1 MIRALLSGA
10 LACTLTAQTQGP
22 ASTPPLTWETLLAR
36 ATSDPSQLRLEA
48 DLAARQRQLAA
59 TGGLLREGPTLT
71 AETGR
76 RSGPGTTSTDKVAQV
91 DAPLLLAP
99 TLRAGAR
106 DTLVR
111 AEGSLPALARAEA
124 RHRLRLAYLDA
135 WLAEAQLRLRRSQLN
150 LTETWVRV
158 AQARVDSG
166 SDPAYQADL
175 VRGDLLRLRAELGEA
190 QRRASEA
197 WGALRVLADL
207 PAEPLPLAD
216 PGIPALPA
224 PEGLSEAFQH
234 SLVRRAQ
241 ADRTAADRS
250 AFDLQQALKGSR
262 WSLRGSHA
270 SEGEERITRV
280 GVAFRLPRP
289 GELSAQKRETSA
301 GRGALARE
309 AEAAAFQLESRFQ
322 TALLRLRAFG
332 GILPPQGFDAALR
345 AVDLRLQE
353 GKERPSDAL
362 LLRRQLLEAD
372 SASLQRLRDGHAL
385 AAELDLLTLGDAR

>member
-1 MIRALLSGA
+1 MIRALLQGA
-10 LACTLTAQTQGP
+10 LACALAAQAQEP
-22 ASTPPLTWETLLAR
+22 APPLTYEALLSR
-36 ATSDPSQLRLEA
+36 ATADPAQLRLEA

-59 TGGLLREGPTLT
+59 TGGLLREAPTLT
-71 AETGR
+71 AEAGR
-76 RSGPGTTSTDKVAQV
+76 RSGAGASSTDKVAQV

-99 TLRAGAR
+99 ALRAGAR
-106 DTLVR
+106 DSLDR
-111 AEGSLPALARAEA
+111 AEGSLLALARAEA

-135 WLAEAQLRLRRSQLN
+135 WLARAQLHLRGAQLD
-150 LTETWVRV
+150 LTETWVKV

-166 SDPAYQADL
+166 ADPAYQADL

-190 QRRASEA
+190 QRRTSEA
-197 WGALRVLADL
+197 WAALRALADL
-207 PAEPLPLAD
+207 PVDPLPLAD
-216 PGIPALPA
+216 PGPPALPSA
-224 PEGLSEAFQH
+224 EGLSEAFQRG
-234 SLVRRAQ
+234 LLRRAQ
-241 ADRTAADRS
+241 ADRAAADRT
-250 AFDLQQALKGSR
+250 AFELHQALRGSR
-262 WSLRGSHA
+262 WSLKGSHA
-270 SEGEERITRV
+270 SEGEERVTRL

-322 TALLRLRAFG
+322 TALLRLRTFG
-332 GILPPQGFDAALR
+332 EILPPRRFDAALQ

-372 SASLQRLRDGHAL
+372 SASLQRIREGHAL